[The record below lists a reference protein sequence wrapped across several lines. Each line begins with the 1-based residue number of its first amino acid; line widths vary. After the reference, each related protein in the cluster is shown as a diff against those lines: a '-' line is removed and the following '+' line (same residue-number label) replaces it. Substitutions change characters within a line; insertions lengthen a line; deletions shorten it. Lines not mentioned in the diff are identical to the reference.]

1 MLRGL
6 IKNALA
12 VAWDAAKER
21 KLIPF
26 SSDAT
31 ASPLV
36 VGYHQVV
43 SEFRPDWRAGITP
56 QQISTAMF
64 ERHLD
69 WIGRRYEFVSL
80 DTIGEYLES
89 RKPFT
94 RPVAA
99 VTFDDGYRDVYLN
112 AFPILK
118 RKGIPAA
125 MFVVTDIVG
134 TKTPPLHD
142 RLYAVLALALERWA
156 RPNRMLVERLVR
168 LNISPE
174 AVRRVRIGGHTV
186 FSAMREM
193 SDVLTRLEV
202 EALVCSLESDFS
214 ALASHEEVQPLTWD
228 MVKEMSDAGIT
239 IGSHTKSHA
248 LLTAEDNDQVLEE
261 TRGSKEVLERR
272 LGVAPR
278 HFAYPDGRFN
288 EKTAKAVAA
297 SYRFAYTICRH
308 QLSAYPLVTIPRKML
323 WEKSCTDSSGRFSP
337 AVMNCQVH
345 GVFDRFNGCAQVH
358 GGVVQHG
365 AKSQLAP
372 EGAGRPSWL
381 NSLDG

>member
-6 IKNALA
+6 IKDAVA
-12 VAWDAAKER
+12 VAWDAARLQRYVRED
-21 KLIPF
+21 
-26 SSDAT
+26 SNAAT
-31 ASPLV
+31 SPLV

-56 QQISTAMF
+56 QQTSSAMF
-64 ERHLD
+64 ERHMD
-69 WIGRRYEFVSL
+69 WIGRHYQFVSL
-80 DTIGEYLES
+80 DEIGEHFES

-99 VTFDDGYRDVYLN
+99 ITFDDGYRDVYLN

-134 TKTPPLHD
+134 TRTPPLHD

-156 RPNRMLVERLVR
+156 RPNRMLVERLGQ
-168 LNISPE
+168 LNVSPE
-174 AVRRVRIGGHTV
+174 SVRRIRIPGHTV
-186 FSAMREM
+186 FSAMRAM
-193 SDVLTRLEV
+193 TDVLTRPEID
-202 EALVCSLESDFS
+202 ALVSSLESDFS
-214 ALASHEEVQPLTWD
+214 PLLSLEEMQPLTWE
-228 MVKEMSDAGIT
+228 MVKQMSDAGIT

-248 LLTAEDNDQVLEE
+248 LLTAEDNDRVLEE
-261 TRGSKEVLERR
+261 VQGSKEALERQ
-272 LGVAPR
+272 LGVTPR

-288 EKTAKAVAA
+288 VKTAKAVAS

-323 WEKSCTDSSGRFSP
+323 WEKSCTDSAGRFSP

-345 GVFDRFNGCAQVH
+345 GVFDWINGCSQMH
-358 GGVVQHG
+358 GGVIQHRVK
-365 AKSQLAP
+365 ALLAP
-372 EGAGRPSWL
+372 EGTARPSWHGG
-381 NSLDG
+381 LDA

>member
-6 IKNALA
+6 IKNAVA
-12 VAWDAAKER
+12 VAWNAAREQR
-21 KLIPF
+21 FVRF
-26 SSDAT
+26 SST
-31 ASPLV
+31 TTNMPLV

-43 SEFRPDWRAGITP
+43 PEFRPDWRAGITP
-56 QQISTAMF
+56 QQTSVAMF

-69 WIGRRYEFVSL
+69 WMGRRYQFVSL
-80 DTIGEYLES
+80 DEIGEHLES
-89 RKPFT
+89 HKPFT

-99 VTFDDGYRDVYLN
+99 ITFDDGYRDVYLN
-112 AFPILK
+112 AFPILR

-134 TKTPPLHD
+134 TRTPPLHD
-142 RLYAVLALALERWA
+142 RLYSVLALALERWA
-156 RPNRMLVERLVR
+156 RPNRMLIERLGQLEVR
-168 LNISPE
+168 PE
-174 AVRRVRIGGHTV
+174 AVRQVRFSGHTV
-186 FSAMREM
+186 FSAMRTL
-193 SDVLTRLEV
+193 SDALTRPETD
-202 EALVCSLESDFS
+202 ALVTSLEADFAPYLS
-214 ALASHEEVQPLTWD
+214 LDEAQPLTWE
-228 MVKEMSDAGIT
+228 MVREMRAGGIT

-248 LLTAEDNDQVLEE
+248 LLTAEANDRVIE
-261 TRGSKEVLERR
+261 EVLGSREELERQ

-288 EKTAKAVAA
+288 VKTAKAVASA
-297 SYRFAYTICRH
+297 YRFAYTICRH

-323 WEKSCTDSSGRFSP
+323 WENSCTDSAGRFSP

-345 GVFDRFNGCAQVH
+345 GVFDWVNGCGHMH

-365 AKSQLAP
+365 TKSVLEP
-372 EGAGRPSWL
+372 GSAGRPSWL